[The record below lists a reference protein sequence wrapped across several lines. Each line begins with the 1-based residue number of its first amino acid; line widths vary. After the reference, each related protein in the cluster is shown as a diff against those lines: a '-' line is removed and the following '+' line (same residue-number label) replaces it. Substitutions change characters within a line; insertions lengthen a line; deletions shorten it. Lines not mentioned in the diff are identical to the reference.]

1 MSLSDEERNLS
12 LAEFSR
18 AILLALPKT
27 DRKLIEM
34 MYHAQY
40 TRADAIERA
49 KLEKEQNGRT
59 T

>member
-1 MSLSDEERNLS
+1 MPLSDEERNLS
-12 LAEFSR
+12 MAEFSK
-18 AILLALPKT
+18 AILTAVPKI

-49 KLEKEQNGRT
+49 KLKKENDG
-59 T
+59 

>member
-1 MSLSDEERNLS
+1 MPLSDEERNLS

-18 AILLALPKT
+18 AILSAVPKT

-40 TRADAIERA
+40 SRLDAIERA
-49 KLEKEQNGRT
+49 NKIKENNG
-59 T
+59 

>member
-1 MSLSDEERNLS
+1 VSLSDEERNLS

-18 AILLALPKT
+18 AVLTAVPKT

-40 TRADAIERA
+40 TRANAIQRA
-49 KLEKEQNGRT
+49 LQEMNDNG
-59 T
+59 

>member
-1 MSLSDEERNLS
+1 MPLSDEERNLS

-18 AILLALPKT
+18 AILSIVPNT

-40 TRADAIERA
+40 TRADAIERS
-49 KLEKEQNGRT
+49 KLEKEDKK
-59 T
+59 